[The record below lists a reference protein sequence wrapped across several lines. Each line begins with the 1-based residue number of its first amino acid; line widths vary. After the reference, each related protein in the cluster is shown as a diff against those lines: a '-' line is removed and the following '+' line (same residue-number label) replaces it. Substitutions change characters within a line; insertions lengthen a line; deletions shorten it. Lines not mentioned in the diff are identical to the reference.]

1 MCVST
6 TQKKALYKEAFN
18 KSELNEFMHAPSLWL
33 AQQFLHTTHLLLHS
47 SLQAAGSGGDVP
59 IILSESGKRK
69 GLEAEA
75 RKISLELI
83 FA

>member
-6 TQKKALYKEAFN
+6 TQKKALHKEAFN
-18 KSELNEFMHAPSLWL
+18 KSELNELMHATSLWL
-33 AQQFLHTTHLLLHS
+33 AQQFLLLHS

-75 RKISLELI
+75 RQISLELI
-83 FA
+83 FT